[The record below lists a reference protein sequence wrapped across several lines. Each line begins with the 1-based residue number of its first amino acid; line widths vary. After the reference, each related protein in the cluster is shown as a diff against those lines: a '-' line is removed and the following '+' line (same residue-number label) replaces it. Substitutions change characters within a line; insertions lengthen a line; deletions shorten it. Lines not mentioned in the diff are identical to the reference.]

1 MRERRGAP
9 AARRKNW
16 ANVGN
21 REANYLTGEMARVIR
36 MNRKF
41 VKNYVGCCL

>member
-1 MRERRGAP
+1 MRERRGAL

-21 REANYLTGEMARVIR
+21 REANYLTSDMLG
-36 MNRKF
+36 
-41 VKNYVGCCL
+41 L

>member
-21 REANYLTGEMARVIR
+21 REAGYLTRDD
-36 MNRKF
+36 
-41 VKNYVGCCL
+41 